1 MFKKIMAA
9 SALVALSSGAA
20 YAGGPMGGV
29 NSPIGELPQAL
40 PGQCFARIVTPA
52 QYEKVP
58 ETVTVQEGFE
68 TLHAVEPE
76 FRDSS
81 VEIMTKEAGVK
92 YVVRQPTYE
101 THRAGHGKALF

>member
-40 PGQCFARIVTPA
+40 PGQCFARIAEDAWKRPGRPWKRPGRCLEEPWKTPGRGLEEA
-52 QYEKVP
+52 WKDTFYSGR
-58 ETVTVQEGFE
+58 TGFSLLFHS
-68 TLHAVEPE
+68 TC
-76 FRDSS
+76 
-81 VEIMTKEAGVK
+81 AG
-92 YVVRQPTYE
+92 RTFP
-101 THRAGHGKALF
+101 F